1 MIMSD
6 AIVTFSQQS
15 ESWLESL
22 KTRKR
27 KPVSPATL
35 RVFGS
40 YMRRLT
46 PMIGEKNL
54 ADISNG
60 VLRDLVQRLDAQK
73 LSAKMISEL
82 IAVVKQV
89 VASAVDNDGNQ
100 LFPRAWS
107 CKAYRRTDDHQAAP
121 AFHHHQAPRAGYQE
135 RTDGSGA
142 CPVLPTC
149 GNRPSDLRMPGHSR
163 EWHGQA
169 DQPASNSS
177 DNISSGFDLQRQ
189 GITGGNNT
197 RVLRRCRSL

>member
-89 VASAVDNDGNQ
+89 VASAVDAPTIIKQRQPSITTKHLEQAIKN
-100 LFPRAWS
+100 A
-107 CKAYRRTDDHQAAP
+107 RTD
-121 AFHHHQAPRAGYQE
+121 QE
-135 RTDGSGA
+135 RVLYCLLAGTGLRISECLAIRVNGTDKQTSRHPTQATISVQASIYSGKELRAETTLA
-142 CPVLPTC
+142 CFDGAVL
-149 GNRPSDLRMPGHSR
+149 S
-163 EWHGQA
+163 E
-169 DQPASNSS
+169 SS
-177 DNISSGFDLQRQ
+177 DIPG
-189 GITGGNNT
+189 
-197 RVLRRCRSL
+197 VKVVVV

>member
-73 LSAKMISEL
+73 LSAKMISC
-82 IAVVKQV
+82 
-89 VASAVDNDGNQ
+89 S
-100 LFPRAWS
+100 
-107 CKAYRRTDDHQAAP
+107 
-121 AFHHHQAPRAGYQE
+121 QE
-135 RTDGSGA
+135 RGAQSISTHRRSSSSASLPSPPSTSSRLSRTHGRIRSVPCIAYLREQAFGSQNA
-142 CPVLPTC
+142 WPFASMARTS
-149 GNRPSDLRMPGHSR
+149 RPAGIQLKRQYQFRLRSTAARNYGRKQHSR
-163 EWHGQA
+163 A
-169 DQPASNSS
+169 STVPFSLNLATYPA
-177 DNISSGFDLQRQ
+177 
-189 GITGGNNT
+189 
-197 RVLRRCRSL
+197 